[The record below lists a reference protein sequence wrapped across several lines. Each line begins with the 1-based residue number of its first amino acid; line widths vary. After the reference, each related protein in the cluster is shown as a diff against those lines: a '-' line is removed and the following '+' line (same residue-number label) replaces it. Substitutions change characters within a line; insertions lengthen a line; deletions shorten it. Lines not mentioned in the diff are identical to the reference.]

1 MYFQSYVT
9 SYCNNLIIAQLK
21 VVLDRFTGISG
32 SSPDM
37 DRRFRFKP
45 WTGSWR

>member
-1 MYFQSYVT
+1 MCILLGV
-9 SYCNNLIIAQLK
+9 
-21 VVLDRFTGISG
+21 TGISG
-32 SSPDM
+32 SSLDM